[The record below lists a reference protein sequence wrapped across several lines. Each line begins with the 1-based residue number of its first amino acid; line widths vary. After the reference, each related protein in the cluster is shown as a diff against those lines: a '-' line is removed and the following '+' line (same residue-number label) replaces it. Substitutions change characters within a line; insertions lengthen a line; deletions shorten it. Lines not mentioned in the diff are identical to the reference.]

1 VRDPVTVATDLAAAR
16 DGVIG
21 VRAANGTLI
30 AGQVRLAT
38 SFWARFRGLMGTP
51 RLDADE
57 GLFLPVN
64 SIHMLFM
71 RFPIDAL
78 FVDDP
83 DAAGDRRIV
92 AIRADLHAWRGL
104 VMPVR
109 GATGVLELPAG
120 TAARSALRT
129 GDVVRLAPSIGSTA
143 QPTD

>member
-1 VRDPVTVATDLAAAR
+1 MTVGTDLAGAH

-21 VRAANGTLI
+21 VTAANGTLI
-30 AGQVRLAT
+30 AGHVRLAT

-51 RLDADE
+51 RLATDE

-78 FVDDP
+78 FVDEP

-92 AIRADLHAWRGL
+92 AIRADVPAWRGL

-109 GATGVLELPAG
+109 GATGVLELAAG
-120 TAARSALRT
+120 TGARSALRA
-129 GDVVRLAPSIGSTA
+129 GDVVRLAATMRSTA
-143 QPTD
+143 QPRD

>member
-1 VRDPVTVATDLAAAR
+1 MTVAADKAGAR
-16 DGVIG
+16 EGVIG
-21 VRAANGTLI
+21 VRAASGTLI
-30 AGQVRLAT
+30 AGRVRLAT

-78 FVDDP
+78 FVDEP

-92 AIRADLHAWRGL
+92 AIRADLPAWRGV

-109 GATGVLELPAG
+109 GATGVLELAAG
-120 TAARSALRT
+120 TAARSALLA
-129 GDVVRLAPSIGSTA
+129 GAVVRLAPSIGSTV